1 MSFLARVFHWFTAAS
16 HWHGANGIPHR
27 ALEHAFMSGGAV
39 LIALVIA
46 VPVGVGLG
54 HAGRGGSAAINVGN
68 IGRALPSFGILVLF
82 AQVFGLRGWPG
93 FGARPALVA
102 LVLLGIPPILT
113 NAYVGMRGVD
123 PEVKDA
129 ARGMGMTGGQLLR
142 RVELPLALPLAMA
155 GVRTSTVQVVATATL
170 AAVTAWGGLGRYI
183 VDGFAQR
190 DDVQIFAGAVVV
202 GLLALVTELAL
213 AVVQRR
219 LSPGRRA
226 RGGERHKNRAFV
238 GAAPAPEAV

>member
-1 MSFLARVFHWFTAAS
+1 
-16 HWHGANGIPHR
+16 
-27 ALEHAFMSGGAV
+27 MSGGAV
-39 LIALVIA
+39 LIALAIA
-46 VPVGVGLG
+46 LPVGVGLG

-123 PEVKDA
+123 PDVKDA
-129 ARGMGMTGGQLLR
+129 ARGMGMTGRQLLS

-190 DDVQIFAGAVVV
+190 DNVQIFAGAVLV
-202 GLLALVTELAL
+202 GLLALLTELSLAL
-213 AVVQRR
+213 LQRG
-219 LSPGRRA
+219 LS
-226 RGGERHKNRAFV
+226 RGSRPRGFERHKNRAFV
-238 GAAPAPEAV
+238 GAAPGS

>member
-93 FGARPALVA
+93 FGGTVWNFHASEPSLRLYAAKKPRMKYSPPAT
-102 LVLLGIPPILT
+102 PITTLSP
-113 NAYVGMRGVD
+113 AMRG
-123 PEVKDA
+123 
-129 ARGMGMTGGQLLR
+129 
-142 RVELPLALPLAMA
+142 AM
-155 GVRTSTVQVVATATL
+155 VS
-170 AAVTAWGGLGRYI
+170 
-183 VDGFAQR
+183 
-190 DDVQIFAGAVVV
+190 
-202 GLLALVTELAL
+202 E
-213 AVVQRR
+213 
-219 LSPGRRA
+219 
-226 RGGERHKNRAFV
+226 
-238 GAAPAPEAV
+238 